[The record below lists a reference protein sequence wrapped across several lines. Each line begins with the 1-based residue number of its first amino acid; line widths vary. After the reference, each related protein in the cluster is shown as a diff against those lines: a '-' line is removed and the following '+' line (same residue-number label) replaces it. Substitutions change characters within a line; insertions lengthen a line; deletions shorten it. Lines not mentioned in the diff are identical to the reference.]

1 MKRILVL
8 LLISITFVSCA
19 DRFERSINHHFNKF
33 ILVDDLDEYEITLI
47 KRKVQTQGDYEILKK
62 TNEINQLSHNPA
74 LEMLKDKQSALLNFT
89 KEIFTG
95 RLYRID
101 RYSNET
107 FYISENE
114 ALARMHE
121 LDKLDF
127 KESGSLFYNN
137 YWWTRESKI
146 VPLSKEE
153 IKEHMREFT
162 SISARIKELSSTNNE
177 KIKLLNE
184 EMEKLKSKRDNKI
197 RNVTSEV
204 TISGMTK
211 NGQNNIKYTVHQNNR
226 GEIMSVK

>member
-1 MKRILVL
+1 MKRIFVL

-19 DRFERSINHHFNKF
+19 DRFERSINRHFNKF

-62 TNEINQLSHNPA
+62 TNEIYQLSHHPY
-74 LEMLKDKQSALLNFT
+74 LEMLKDKQSALLNLT

-114 ALARMHE
+114 ALASMHE

-127 KESGSLFYNN
+127 KERGRIFYNN
-137 YWWTRESKI
+137 YLWTRESKI

-153 IKEHMREFT
+153 IKENMREFT
-162 SISARIKELSSTNNE
+162 SLSARIKELSSTNNE
-177 KIKLLNE
+177 KIRLLNQQI
-184 EMEKLKSKRDNKI
+184 EKLKSKRDNKI

-204 TISGMTK
+204 IISGMTK
-211 NGQNNIKYTVHQNNR
+211 NGKNDIKYYVHQNNR